1 MNQYDRSYNY
11 RPGVELAQDRKFVI
25 IDSIIS
31 DGGDRITGYIPQS
44 VTQFARELR
53 VSVKTVKSVWF
64 RYCEEMRTS
73 ARPIGGL
80 TSEKLKEDDRE
91 LIDVLKLH
99 SPSTTI
105 YEIIEELEQLGGQ
118 QNFNVGRF
126 TIHKKQATFR
136 SSVFK
141 KKLTKVAMERFT
153 PYNLFYTQ
161 MFINYVSSK
170 DPRRLEFSDE
180 AGIKIPDVGT
190 AYGHIA
196 KGSRCVE
203 VGRKLESPNPTLS
216 MLVSLNGPEYYNAHF
231 LSFRKRGS

>member
-1 MNQYDRSYNY
+1 MFYSRAVHVYKFCQLTFIYVLEITSMEARKVNQYDRSYNY

-73 ARPIGGL
+73 AKPIGGL
-80 TSEKLKEDDRE
+80 TSEKLKEDDSE

-105 YEIIEELEQLGGQ
+105 YEIIEELEQVGGQ
-118 QNFNVGRF
+118 QISMSAVSRSIKSRLPSGHQYSRKNLQKWQWSDSLHITYFILRCLSITCLQKIQGAWNFP
-126 TIHKKQATFR
+126 
-136 SSVFK
+136 
-141 KKLTKVAMERFT
+141 TKRE
-153 PYNLFYTQ
+153 
-161 MFINYVSSK
+161 
-170 DPRRLEFSDE
+170 
-180 AGIKIPDVGT
+180 
-190 AYGHIA
+190 
-196 KGSRCVE
+196 
-203 VGRKLESPNPTLS
+203 
-216 MLVSLNGPEYYNAHF
+216 
-231 LSFRKRGS
+231 